1 MSEEIVGPETIKR
14 IQLLRV
20 SHDLKPYD
28 LGNVTIAVASA
39 YIELPSD
46 LGPVYHISMDGQNF
60 FQTSLYVCTF
70 RRGPRSVGWRAHTYR
85 G

>member
-39 YIELPSD
+39 YIECTQRSGTSVSYIYGWTELLSD
-46 LGPVYHISMDGQNF
+46 FTLCMHF
-60 FQTSLYVCTF
+60 
-70 RRGPRSVGWRAHTYR
+70 
-85 G
+85 